1 MHDSHVHGSCAECAS
16 FVTVFPP
23 ETAFGDWGYCRQQ
36 TPEPPTNAIESLQS
50 AVLTAGG
57 AALRHN
63 QLGFY
68 RTEPDDACD
77 FIQHLE

>member
-1 MHDSHVHGSCAECAS
+1 MHDSHVHGSCAECSS

-36 TPEPPTNAIESLQS
+36 TADPPIQAVASLQS
-50 AVLTAGG
+50 AVLVTGSAP
-57 AALRHN
+57 LRQN
-63 QLGFY
+63 QLGVY

-77 FIQHLE
+77 FIHHPE